1 MDQPGDSKH
10 DGGIMKKLIGFLD
23 STMRGG
29 VILST
34 AVMTIACSLQVLS
47 RYVLPHPFSWT
58 EEIAR
63 FAFIYWSFLGAA
75 YVVRLNG
82 HLGMDAL
89 VNLLPKRSRAWNQR
103 AVFIITLAFMVVV
116 TVEGVRITF
125 SQIGQ
130 EGIMVPI
137 SMAWIYAV
145 VPFTGFVMSLY
156 LIYLIFYWTEPE
168 RESACEWLPGEDRK

>member
-1 MDQPGDSKH
+1 
-10 DGGIMKKLIGFLD
+10 MKKLIGFLD
-23 STMRGG
+23 STMKGG

-34 AVMTIACSLQVLS
+34 AVMTLTCALQVLS
-47 RYVLPHPFSWT
+47 RYLLPHPFSWT
-58 EEIAR
+58 EEVAR
-63 FAFIYWSFLGAA
+63 YAFIYWSFLGAS

-82 HLGMDAL
+82 HLGMDVV
-89 VNLLPKRSRAWNQR
+89 VNVLPKKLRLWTQKI
-103 AVFIITLAFMVVV
+103 VFVITLAFMALV

-168 RESACEWLPGEDRK
+168 RESACEWLPGGDPK